1 MKSLMTKLLV
11 MLTAISVMTMFASQ
25 VEAKPRRMK
34 ALVVSGQNN
43 HNWPVSHK
51 VLKLILEQSGLF
63 DVDIALT
70 APAGGDM
77 SNFKPDFAAYDV
89 VVLDY
94 NGDRWPAETDAAF
107 LEYRVA
113 AVWSYTMLPTMPLP
127 AGMSSTVSLLSAAG
141 RDVTRSRARTAI

>member
-11 MLTAISVMTMFASQ
+11 VLTAISVMTMFASQ

-63 DVDIALT
+63 DVDIA
-70 APAGGDM
+70 
-77 SNFKPDFAAYDV
+77 
-89 VVLDY
+89 
-94 NGDRWPAETDAAF
+94 
-107 LEYRVA
+107 
-113 AVWSYTMLPTMPLP
+113 
-127 AGMSSTVSLLSAAG
+127 
-141 RDVTRSRARTAI
+141 